1 MHLRFSISYCIHKF
15 TNKRF
20 FLDLLTFEKMD
31 YIGIARKGYH
41 KLKIHT

>member
-1 MHLRFSISYCIHKF
+1 MHFWFPFSYCIYKF

-20 FLDLLTFEKMD
+20 CLDLLTFEKMD
-31 YIGIARKGYH
+31 YIGMERKGCH